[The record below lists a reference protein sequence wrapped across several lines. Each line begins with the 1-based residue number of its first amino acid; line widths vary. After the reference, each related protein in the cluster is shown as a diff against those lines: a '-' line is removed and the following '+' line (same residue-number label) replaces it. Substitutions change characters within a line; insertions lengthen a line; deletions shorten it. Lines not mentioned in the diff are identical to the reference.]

1 MTEEEIEALPPEQQK
16 AVEEEIAQRM
26 QERAKMQAQSQEDG
40 HSYGLI

>member
-26 QERAKMQAQSQEDG
+26 DERAKMQAQSEGNG
-40 HSYGLI
+40 HSY